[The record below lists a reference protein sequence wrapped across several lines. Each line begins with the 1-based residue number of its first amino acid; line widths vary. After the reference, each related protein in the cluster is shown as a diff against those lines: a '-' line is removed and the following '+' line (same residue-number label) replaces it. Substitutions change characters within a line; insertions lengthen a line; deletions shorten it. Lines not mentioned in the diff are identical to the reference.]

1 MDHNDFNFDDRVYT
15 PIHAVCLDM
24 AKRVFK
30 SSEAYL
36 IDMRSLWTALRW
48 RLNVA
53 LVIQYQRQANYVVGR
68 SGHYMKKHF
77 YLCSNHN
84 QSDWTKRGTAWPG
97 PSTVPAV
104 NIFHV
109 SICRVH
115 YKLRV
120 LTEQTFGAD
129 PFNTENLT
137 GNILQNL
144 QQFCLGPATIS
155 AIDHDRAQT
164 FRYRLESLPY
174 DILHGIFDAMG
185 SLRNLEVVTTSLMPQ
200 NMWKDLLKRAPT
212 SPDLLPWL
220 WDLDIDLIEAKDAEA
235 SSNGKEWNWEL
246 LTRQLSQGV
255 DFGILPDIAP
265 DMNPDADWTES
276 TMTCNGYHDFF
287 SNRVPVGLHNRRRIW
302 QLLEEM
308 FVGDQLPTSDWITS
322 VHSTVGN
329 TMFWTKNGDIRDE
342 PLKLPSF
349 NFEGYLRRVNG
360 EVYIDN
366 NHDDV
371 PEHERSAA
379 VEKVNEIVRHYGYPV

>member
-1 MDHNDFNFDDRVYT
+1 
-15 PIHAVCLDM
+15 
-24 AKRVFK
+24 
-30 SSEAYL
+30 
-36 IDMRSLWTALRW
+36 
-48 RLNVA
+48 
-53 LVIQYQRQANYVVGR
+53 
-68 SGHYMKKHF
+68 
-77 YLCSNHN
+77 
-84 QSDWTKRGTAWPG
+84 
-97 PSTVPAV
+97 
-104 NIFHV
+104 
-109 SICRVH
+109 
-115 YKLRV
+115 
-120 LTEQTFGAD
+120 
-129 PFNTENLT
+129 
-137 GNILQNL
+137 
-144 QQFCLGPATIS
+144 
-155 AIDHDRAQT
+155 
-164 FRYRLESLPY
+164 
-174 DILHGIFDAMG
+174 MG

-212 SPDLLPWL
+212 SPYLLPWL

-287 SNRVPVGLHNRRRIW
+287 SNRVPVGLHSRRRIW

-349 NFEGYLRRVNG
+349 NFEGYLRRVDG
-360 EVYIDN
+360 ELYIDN

-371 PEHERSAA
+371 PKDERPAS
-379 VEKVNEIVRHYGYPV
+379 VEKINEVIRHYGYPV